1 MSLSAW
7 WLFVMTETVLSISPG
22 PAVLFVVSQALRG
35 GSSRGI
41 SGALGI
47 LSANAVWFVL
57 SGLGVGALLLAAGHW
72 VFALRWAAAA
82 YLVYLAVKPIV
93 SQSAFAP
100 QLPDESPSTARPR
113 EVWRRGFLLQVANPK
128 ALVFFVALLPQFVDP
143 YQPVGPQIVILG
155 VTSVVCEFPVLA
167 AYAALAGWAS
177 RWAREPRFA
186 RAIDLAAAVLLI
198 TAALGVALAPEA
210 RGGTP

>member
-22 PAVLFVVSQALRG
+22 PAVLFVVSQSLRSG
-35 GSSRGI
+35 AGRGI
-41 SGALGI
+41 CGALGI

-57 SGLGVGALLLAAGHW
+57 SGLGVGAALMALGDW

-93 SQSAFAP
+93 WQSSFSSSLP
-100 QLPDESPSTARPR
+100 QESPPAARAIDIW
-113 EVWRRGFLLQVANPK
+113 WRGLLLQMANPK
-128 ALVFFVALLPQFVDP
+128 ALIFFVALLPQFVDP
-143 YQPVGPQIVILG
+143 LQPVGPQIVILG
-155 VTSVVCEFPVLA
+155 ITSVLCEFPVLA

-177 RWAREPRFA
+177 RWARQPRFA
-186 RAIDLAAAVLLI
+186 LVVDLVAAVLLI
-198 TAALGVALAPEA
+198 AAALGVALAPEA
-210 RGGTP
+210 RSIE